1 MSIFNR
7 IAKSVG
13 DAAEIG
19 KLDAIV
25 DRRVQQYDREID
37 KLTQDIRRLPSEE
50 EIKKME
56 QDVIDRCLFA
66 AVNADWKEGGG
77 NNLEL
82 RKRVLNRELQKR
94 RGKLSA
100 SMDDLRA
107 STQFQLDTIVVAIR
121 QAEQEIKTALPTD
134 LPTIEGQFVAL
145 RQKLG
150 GVVGP
155 NFPGGLAQ
163 FDAIVDGAVEDQL
176 SALKEFI
183 LDENKRI
190 REFIEN
196 VADIRNLDAIV
207 DRRVQQYDREINQKI
222 QALRRHLSQE
232 EIDNIEQEIIDRC
245 LFAYDKEAG
254 GYMGKAVNAD
264 WKEKRRGKL
273 SASMAIRQ
281 VEQEIK
287 ATLPNDL
294 PTIEGQFVALR
305 QKLGGVVGPN
315 FPGGLAQ
322 FDAIVDGAVEAQL
335 NTLKSHILSENER
348 ITAEAIN
355 EFRQESF
362 NILFNSLYVQIT
374 QTTNVVKRNIGID
387 VAHDPDN
394 KVITPEVVD
403 RVRRD
408 MDRAVSSFLNDLR
421 RINQI

>member
-1 MSIFNR
+1 MSKLFGKIVKTVEHA
-7 IAKSVG
+7 AKTVEKAV
-13 DAAEIG
+13 DIG

-25 DRRVQQYDREID
+25 DRRVQQYDREINQ
-37 KLTQDIRRLPSEE
+37 KVQELRRLLSQE
-50 EIKKME
+50 EIDNIE
-56 QDVIDRCLFA
+56 LEIIDRCLLA
-66 AVNADWKEGGG
+66 YDSEAVPYVGRAVNADWMEGGG
-77 NNLEL
+77 NTVEV
-82 RKRVLNRELQKR
+82 RKRMLNRELQKR
-94 RGKLSA
+94 RGKLAA
-100 SMDDLRA
+100 SMGDLRA

-121 QAEQEIKTALPTD
+121 Q
-134 LPTIEGQFVAL
+134 
-145 RQKLG
+145 
-150 GVVGP
+150 
-155 NFPGGLAQ
+155 
-163 FDAIVDGAVEDQL
+163 
-176 SALKEFI
+176 
-183 LDENKRI
+183 
-190 REFIEN
+190 
-196 VADIRNLDAIV
+196 
-207 DRRVQQYDREINQKI
+207 
-222 QALRRHLSQE
+222 
-232 EIDNIEQEIIDRC
+232 
-245 LFAYDKEAG
+245 
-254 GYMGKAVNAD
+254 
-264 WKEKRRGKL
+264 
-273 SASMAIRQ
+273 

-287 ATLPNDL
+287 ATLPTDL
-294 PTIEGQFVALR
+294 PTIERQFVALR

-374 QTTNVVKRNIGID
+374 QTTNAVKHNIGID